1 MGFPTDMFVLL
12 FAVPRMAGWLSHW
25 YNLWNLGLNSKM
37 TKKII
42 LLDHF
47 KIIKDIE
54 IEILFQWIR
63 DLKLTLTLI
72 HLLVKKCNSKTFEN
86 NLKINN

>member
-1 MGFPTDMFVLL
+1 
-12 FAVPRMAGWLSHW
+12 
-25 YNLWNLGLNSKM
+25 M
-37 TKKII
+37 TKKIT

-63 DLKLTLTLI
+63 DLKLTLTLT
-72 HLLVKKCNSKTFEN
+72 HLLAKKYNLNIFN
-86 NLKINN
+86 NDFKIIIIIFINFILK